1 MATYQTIVL
10 LNLRKWENPNKPG
23 TGYSL
28 DVVHCVTD
36 GKSKGVGVEFVYFK
50 DGGAKRIGKPM
61 MGADLNRVW
70 EHKAEIKAL
79 MDNPPPV
86 PPEPTPDPTLE
97 GGGLGGGSLGGG
109 SIGGGTIERED
120 F

>member
-1 MATYQTIVL
+1 MATYRTIVL
-10 LNLRKWENPNKPG
+10 LNLSHWENPNKPG

-28 DVVHCVTD
+28 DVVQSVQD
-36 GKSKGVGVEFVYFK
+36 GKNKGVGVEKVYFK
-50 DGGAKRIGKPM
+50 DGGAKRIGKPLA
-61 MGADLNRVW
+61 GQDLNRVW

-86 PPEPTPDPTLE
+86 PPEPEPDATLE
-97 GGGLGGGSLGGG
+97 GGSIGGGSLGGG
-109 SIGGGTIERED
+109 TIGGGTIERED